1 MAALCLSA
9 VIAAIEET
17 VEWFQWDVTY
27 HHLALFLLLRSLFME
42 RNQFWLAL
50 KLAIY
55 IYIYIYK
62 QSWFGSRQKDVCLPN
77 LREYF
82 FHQTQNYQ
90 ARFQV
95 LCYSSSTNRKDSHIT
110 QEGNFFWI
118 FLLIAVILID
128 VKLFL
133 VVSPTHH
140 ILWERGAPHSL

>member
-55 IYIYIYK
+55 IYIYISKVDLVLDRKMCACLTYVNIFFIKHKIIK
-62 QSWFGSRQKDVCLPN
+62 QDFKYFAILPQQIGKT
-77 LREYF
+77 L
-82 FHQTQNYQ
+82 T
-90 ARFQV
+90 
-95 LCYSSSTNRKDSHIT
+95 
-110 QEGNFFWI
+110 
-118 FLLIAVILID
+118 
-128 VKLFL
+128 
-133 VVSPTHH
+133 
-140 ILWERGAPHSL
+140 

>member
-55 IYIYIYK
+55 LTYI

-77 LREYF
+77 LSEYF
-82 FHQTQNYQ
+82 FIKHKINKQDFKYF
-90 ARFQV
+90 AIF
-95 LCYSSSTNRKDSHIT
+95 LCCSTNRKDSHKT
-110 QEGNFFWI
+110 PEGKSFWM

-133 VVSPTHH
+133 VVSPTHCL
-140 ILWERGAPHSL
+140 LWERCTPHSL